1 MAGTSLARIW
11 ICASLAIVGL
21 VRASPPSLAIEGN
34 DYLSTG
40 KIEELLVLPQ
50 HPEQYSPASWQA
62 WSEDAAAVV
71 EEYYHD
77 IGFFLAAAVVTTAV
91 DSTRDS
97 SVISLV
103 RLRIR
108 EGIRFHFREVAIEV
122 GTAPMLT
129 LAANLNCRAGKPFD
143 RDLVYKDRRDILR
156 TYGNAG
162 FLHAKAGES
171 WRLDTANYKVD
182 LIYQVEA
189 GRPLVFDT
197 LLIHNRREG
206 DSTEAQGLTQFEL
219 LRGLLNL
226 KRGDT
231 VSLRKTSAYERKLRS
246 THVFNVVRLKD
257 SVLDTNSGL
266 TAMVLKT
273 EERVPGEMELAAF
286 YETQFGP
293 GFSGSWTHSNVTGR
307 LHELHGLASLAL
319 KRQTLFLGYASLLL
333 MGSPFRFDNDLSLDW
348 QQAGI
353 YSQESPAFN
362 GDFNVD
368 NQSRL
373 SRGFGTH
380 FRYVAAAE
388 LRGRSELADKAA
400 GRLRDF
406 NLNWLNS
413 IFTTYLDDM
422 LNPTRG
428 VRFGMTWGNGGP
440 ILSSGE
446 VNVVQERH
454 NWLEAELAG
463 YWPLWSWLNVAG
475 RLGGGRFFGRADLN
489 AERFFLGGARNVRSH
504 DWREVCPE
512 ADSLGACVKVR
523 LEPIYTLLSAEI
535 RLSPFPV
542 RWALRDNWL
551 SQLPDIQI
559 VPFLDYGTIWEVG
572 EPVQFQGR
580 GRAIGLGLRYVL
592 FKIFNL
598 RLDYAIDPY
607 RYESDGSRM
616 SRWVIDLAQAF

>member
-1 MAGTSLARIW
+1 MRGFFGARAG
-11 ICASLAIVGL
+11 ICASLVLAATVS
-21 VRASPPSLAIEGN
+21 AEPPRLAIEGN
-34 DYLSTG
+34 DYLGAG

-50 HPEQYSPASWQA
+50 QPELYSLASWQA

-77 IGFFLAAAVVTTAV
+77 IGFFLAQAEVRPVLDSLHEPSAV
-91 DSTRDS
+91 
-97 SVISLV
+97 SLV
-103 RLRIR
+103 RLDIR
-108 EGIRFHFREVAIEV
+108 EGIRFHFREVAIET

-129 LAANLNCRAGKPFD
+129 LAENLHCRPGKPFD
-143 RDLVYKDRRDILR
+143 RDLVYKDRRDLLR

-171 WRLDTANYKVD
+171 WRLDTAAHAVD
-182 LIYQVEA
+182 LIYQIEA

-197 LLIHNRREG
+197 LLIHSRREG
-206 DSTEAQGLTQFEL
+206 DSTEALGLTRFDL
-219 LRGLLNL
+219 LRRLLNL
-226 KRGDT
+226 ERGDT
-231 VSLRKTSAYERKLRS
+231 VSLRKTAAYERKLRS

-257 SVLDTNSGL
+257 SVLDTSSGF

-273 EERVPGEMELAAF
+273 EERIPGEMELAAF

-293 GFSGSWTHSNVTGR
+293 GFSGSWTHSNVAGR
-307 LHELHGLASLAL
+307 LHELHGLASMAL

-348 QQAGI
+348 QQAGV
-353 YSQESPAFN
+353 YSEGRPAFH
-362 GDFNVD
+362 GDFNID

-373 SRGFGTH
+373 SRSFGSH
-380 FRYVAAAE
+380 FRYVAGAE
-388 LRGRSELADKAA
+388 LRGRSELAGTAE

-413 IFTTYLDDM
+413 FFTNYLDDL

-428 VRFGMTWGNGGP
+428 ARFGITWGNGGP

-454 NWLEAELAG
+454 NWVDAEMAV
-463 YWPLWSWLNVAG
+463 YWPLWPWLNLAG
-475 RLGGGRFFGRADLN
+475 RMGGGRFFGKADLN
-489 AERFFLGGARNVRSH
+489 AERFFLGGARNLRSH
-504 DWREVCPE
+504 GWREVCPE
-512 ADSLGACVKVR
+512 IDSLGACLKVR
-523 LEPIYTLLSAEI
+523 LEPIYTLFSAEI
-535 RLSPFPV
+535 RLSPFPA
-542 RWALRDNWL
+542 RWAMRDNWL
-551 SQLPDIQI
+551 NQLPDIQI
-559 VPFLDYGTIWEVG
+559 VPFLDYGAIWEVG
-572 EPVQFQGR
+572 EAVHPSGR

-598 RLDYAIDPY
+598 RLDYAVDPY
-607 RYESDGSRM
+607 RYESDGSRK